1 MRVKIHWGAYT
12 VWLFVCPGW
21 NPPVLLYVVL
31 MIPHVHFDPFCAC
44 KCGKAIPTSK
54 LSLMVTLPT
63 ITTKYGLEWPSK
75 TKQGL
80 NHNQGIKATLWPAL
94 SPPTAGVKG
103 FKKGGQKGPA
113 FCILK
118 QPSVQLV
125 CPAPRTLSL
134 CGHLPRYGCGN
145 PQYSWK
151 RWSYWYWYNYCSIL
165 KTLNSALI
173 ESCVGTVFQMIGIV
187 DATRKWSTRP
197 SHATLVSLL
206 PSLLLH
212 GK

>member
-1 MRVKIHWGAYT
+1 M
-12 VWLFVCPGW
+12 CPGW

-94 SPPTAGVKG
+94 SPPTAR
-103 FKKGGQKGPA
+103 GQRVQKRRAKRP
-113 FCILK
+113 CILHPK
-118 QPSVQLV
+118 TTKCTTRLPRTSHAESLWTFASLWMWEPSVQLE
-125 CPAPRTLSL
+125 AMI
-134 CGHLPRYGCGN
+134 
-145 PQYSWK
+145 
-151 RWSYWYWYNYCSIL
+151 IL
-165 KTLNSALI
+165 
-173 ESCVGTVFQMIGIV
+173 V
-187 DATRKWSTRP
+187 
-197 SHATLVSLL
+197 LV
-206 PSLLLH
+206 
-212 GK
+212 